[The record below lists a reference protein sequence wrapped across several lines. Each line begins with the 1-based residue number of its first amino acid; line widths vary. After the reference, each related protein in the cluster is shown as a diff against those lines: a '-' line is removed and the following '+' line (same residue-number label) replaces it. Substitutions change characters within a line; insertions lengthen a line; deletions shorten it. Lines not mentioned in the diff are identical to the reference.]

1 MNDNIST
8 QFAFDKQLEEGAL
21 LLDESALEV
30 KKQTVTRRK
39 FSNMTKTVVLIRPN
53 PDDWTEVDR
62 IRVGTPNS
70 LMAISSVLRDVNI
83 PVEILDFSV
92 LNQEE
97 EEEAIESLTTR
108 DDVLLVGF
116 TLMSVQ
122 VKHFLKIT
130 KKIKENNPDI
140 KIIVGGIHAVLYP
153 EETCK
158 HELVDYV
165 CYADGEEM
173 MVDLTEFLYNKKE
186 DYPTHIPALL
196 YKKDGE
202 ILKNQVLF
210 YHLKIN

>member
-92 LNQEE
+92 LNEE
-97 EEEAIESLTTR
+97 EEE
-108 DDVLLVGF
+108 D
-116 TLMSVQ
+116 
-122 VKHFLKIT
+122 
-130 KKIKENNPDI
+130 
-140 KIIVGGIHAVLYP
+140 
-153 EETCK
+153 
-158 HELVDYV
+158 
-165 CYADGEEM
+165 
-173 MVDLTEFLYNKKE
+173 
-186 DYPTHIPALL
+186 
-196 YKKDGE
+196 
-202 ILKNQVLF
+202 KN
-210 YHLKIN
+210 